1 MEIKIEER
9 RRNPLLRREEI
20 RATVSFEGGT
30 PTRREVR
37 EALAKALGRDVRV
50 VFVRRVLTEYGSH
63 RARVLATAY
72 DDRDYALQIEPE
84 HVVRRNEGGEAGGE
98 EQAS

>member
-1 MEIKIEER
+1 MELKIEER

-37 EALAKALGRDVRV
+37 EALARALGKDVGV
-50 VFVRRVLTEYGSH
+50 VFVRRVLTEYGAR
-63 RARVLATAY
+63 RARVLAMAY

-84 HVVRRNEGGEAGGE
+84 HVIRKNEGAGSEGGDR
-98 EQAS
+98 AS